1 MKNVDKTSVE
11 DRFSGWKPRVHTSEP
26 PAPLTYGSYTSLR
39 VTIIHSVLVERNK
52 TVYLLNKTSANF
64 KAVSTVACLRLLD
77 MCSVMQGC
85 LHQIRIIPETCIL
98 KTAGSSIRNEVWL
111 LFSGTT
117 SKNKAVIPVS
127 TGRKFCCMFLELSVT
142 VIQGALG
149 IVRAFTWMILFN
161 PISILKLQVKGG
173 QGKASG
179 MPEWHLRMWWARRR
193 AGWCGPI
200 LAPVWG
206 PFLYFKSSDL
216 GSHDLVFPF

>member
-26 PAPLTYGSYTSLR
+26 LAPLTYGSYTSLR

-77 MCSVMQGC
+77 MCSVMQSC

-127 TGRKFCCMFLELSVT
+127 TGLKFCCMFLEPSVT

-149 IVRAFTWMILFN
+149 IVRALLREWLYLILLVSSSYRWKVDKGRWVACLSGIWGCGGLGGRQDGVVPFWLLCEG
-161 PISILKLQVKGG
+161 PSSIL
-173 QGKASG
+173 
-179 MPEWHLRMWWARRR
+179 R
-193 AGWCGPI
+193 AQTCGPTT
-200 LAPVWG
+200 
-206 PFLYFKSSDL
+206 
-216 GSHDLVFPF
+216 